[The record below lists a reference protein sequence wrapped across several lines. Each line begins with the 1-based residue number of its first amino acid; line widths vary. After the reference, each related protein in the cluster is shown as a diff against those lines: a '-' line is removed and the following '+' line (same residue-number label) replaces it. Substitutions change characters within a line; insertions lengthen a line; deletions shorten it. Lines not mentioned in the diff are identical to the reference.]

1 MNVVAVVSRQLS
13 VIIGYYTEHN
23 YAELGRGKSN
33 SYVNCRCWCRLKMVD
48 CVVQG
53 RDYTHYTGTVLRLA
67 DISRGGMCSTL
78 TTVTL
83 GSTEHQTGIQYTCSK
98 L

>member
-23 YAELGRGKSN
+23 YTELGRGKSN
-33 SYVNCRCWCRLKMVD
+33 SYVNCRCRLKMVD
-48 CVVQG
+48 CVVQW
-53 RDYTHYTGTVLRLA
+53 RDYNTHYTGTVLKLA
-67 DISRGGMCSTL
+67 DISRGGMCSTP

-83 GSTEHQTGIQYTCSK
+83 RCISRVHEVYCK
-98 L
+98 